1 MPAPVDQE
9 QRRQKITDIVAQ
21 IISRDGLDAVT
32 IREVAAAAGYS
43 TTIVTHYFANKRDLL
58 LYTYQAAAA
67 RAQVR
72 VDKVLGNNEADLQGY
87 LEALLPLDAESL
99 RDWRVYFAFWQVASV
114 DIDFAKEQR
123 RRMSQVRKI
132 LAGIITAQFRA
143 DQSANSELMAK
154 RLLTILLGIAVQA
167 IFDPK
172 GWSAAHQRRF
182 LGEEIRIL
190 FACAADKTAANFGL
204 AQE

>member
-43 TTIVTHYFANKRDLL
+43 TTIVTHYFANKRELL

-67 RAQVR
+67 RAQAR
-72 VDKVLGNNEADLQGY
+72 VDQVLGKNDADLQGY
-87 LEALLPLDAESL
+87 LEALLPLDMESL

-132 LAGIITAQFRA
+132 LAAIVTTQFRA
-143 DQSANSELMAK
+143 AQPLQSGNPELVAK
-154 RLLTILLGIAVQA
+154 RLLTVLLGIAVQA

-182 LGEEIRIL
+182 LADEIRTL
-190 FACAADKTAANFGL
+190 FVRASGD
-204 AQE
+204 

>member
-43 TTIVTHYFANKRDLL
+43 TTIVTHYFANKKDLL
-58 LYTYQAAAA
+58 LHTYQAAAA
-67 RAQVR
+67 RAQAR
-72 VDKVLGNNEADLQGY
+72 VDKVLGDNEADLQGY
-87 LEALLPLDAESL
+87 LEALLPLDMDSL
-99 RDWRVYFAFWQVASV
+99 RDWRVYFAFWQVASI

-132 LAGIITAQFRA
+132 LAAIITAQYRTVRPLQDA
-143 DQSANSELMAK
+143 KPELIAK
-154 RLLTILLGIAVQA
+154 RLLTLLLGVAVQA

-172 GWSAAHQRRF
+172 GWSATRQRRF
-182 LGEEIRIL
+182 LAEEIGML
-190 FACAADKTAANFGL
+190 FARK
-204 AQE
+204 

>member
-43 TTIVTHYFANKRDLL
+43 TTIVTHYFANKRELL

-67 RAQVR
+67 RAQAR
-72 VDKVLGNNEADLQGY
+72 VDQVLGKNDADLQGY
-87 LEALLPLDAESL
+87 LEALLPLDMESL

-132 LAGIITAQFRA
+132 LAAIVTTQFRA
-143 DQSANSELMAK
+143 AQPLQSGNPELVAK
-154 RLLTILLGIAVQA
+154 RLLTVLLGIAVQA

-182 LGEEIRIL
+182 LADEIRTL
-190 FACAADKTAANFGL
+190 FVRASG
-204 AQE
+204 E

>member
-43 TTIVTHYFANKRDLL
+43 TTIVTHYFANKRELL

-67 RAQVR
+67 RAQAR
-72 VDKVLGNNEADLQGY
+72 VDQVLGENDADLQGY
-87 LEALLPLDAESL
+87 LEALLPLDVESL

-132 LAGIITAQFRA
+132 LAAIVATQFRA
-143 DQSANSELMAK
+143 AQPLQSGNPELVAK

-172 GWSAAHQRRF
+172 GWSAAHQKRF
-182 LGEEIRIL
+182 LTDEIRTL
-190 FACAADKTAANFGL
+190 FVRASG
-204 AQE
+204 E